1 MGRDDPWHH
10 FCLEGADMNSI
21 ETKPSTPVAVETEQ
35 VFTFPKGLLGFEEV
49 KRYVLLQN
57 KEEEPFLWLQ
67 MIDKPSLAFLVV
79 PPHLAFADYN
89 PDFDPAGFRMLGI
102 EREDQILLLSIVT
115 LGGEEGPTA
124 NLKGPLVINR
134 DTRTGAQLVVQN
146 VTEYG
151 VAEKLI
157 SEDSHN
163 RIKE

>member
-1 MGRDDPWHH
+1 MGAVDPWHH
-10 FCLEGADMNSI
+10 FCLVGLDMNSI
-21 ETKPSTPVAVETEQ
+21 ETEASTPIAVETEQ

-57 KEEEPFLWLQ
+57 EEEEPFLWLQ
-67 MIDKPSLAFLVV
+67 MIDEPSLAFLVV

-102 EREDQILLLSIVT
+102 DREDQILLLSIVT

-124 NLKGPLVINR
+124 NLKGPLLINR

-151 VAEKLI
+151 VSEKLI
-157 SEDSHN
+157 AKDSRN